1 MPDRS
6 LQRLGP
12 NISISRWLLSFGK
25 RRKPSVRQ
33 KIVEYTLD
41 AIENDFQ
48 ERMKKVYRDQG
59 GALNRWKPNEIR
71 YERFGKPK
79 GGERSRYFGRPP
91 GVRTGR
97 TKRELIYGDN
107 PRRGDGIQLGIVP
120 EYMVPNLYGKINS
133 RRLPVRDPFLIIHY
147 KNGKIRPEVSKEWSY
162 IIRKQAIDFVLNP
175 RRKVRRIF

>member
-12 NISISRWLLSFGK
+12 NISISRWLISFGK
-25 RRKPSVRQ
+25 RRLKSQRQ
-33 KIVEYTLD
+33 KLVDLTLD
-41 AIENDFQ
+41 LIEEDFQ
-48 ERMKKVYRDQG
+48 KRMKKVYREQG
-59 GALNRWKPNEIR
+59 GTLNRWKPNEIR

-97 TKRELIYGDN
+97 TKRELIYGEN
-107 PRRGDGIQLGIVP
+107 PRVRDGIQLGIVP

-133 RRLPVRDPFLIIHY
+133 RRLPVRDPYLAVQ
-147 KNGKIRPEVSKEWSY
+147 NRSGKLRPEVSREWAK
-162 IIRKQAIDFVLNP
+162 IIREHTIYFTLNP
-175 RRKVRRIF
+175 RRKIRRR